1 MILGHGPD
9 FHRDDVVFVAA
20 KDGQDGMRERFNCGQ
35 DVTPGWGSLI
45 RLYFLQWCHGKGMEG
60 ARTRQSSQLV
70 LAFVMSQGLLSDP

>member
-1 MILGHGPD
+1 VILGHGPD

-45 RLYFLQWCHGKGMEG
+45 RLYFLQ
-60 ARTRQSSQLV
+60 
-70 LAFVMSQGLLSDP
+70 